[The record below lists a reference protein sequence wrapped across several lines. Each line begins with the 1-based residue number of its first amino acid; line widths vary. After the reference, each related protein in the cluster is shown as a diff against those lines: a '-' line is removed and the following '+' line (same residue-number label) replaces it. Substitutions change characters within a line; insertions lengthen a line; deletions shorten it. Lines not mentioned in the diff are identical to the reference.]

1 MILLVPSMWGIP
13 SGGSVTRS
21 GIWRTARHSAKWPT
35 HNSWMSTRFLNQ
47 FLEMWD
53 PQALLVN
60 GVSTNHRTAFA
71 GKIFTGNHVFFS
83 MKIMEFSCNCYGHD
97 CHFTA
102 PPRQALHW
110 EPTWLSW
117 PSCARLGVAGNQ
129 TWQRNALYKAYQWRI
144 GENHL
149 YIMDN
154 YFPLPCKKTGGC
166 QNKTTQNLE
175 T

>member
-35 HNSWMSTRFLNQ
+35 HNSWMSTRFLNH

-71 GKIFTGNHVFFS
+71 GKIFTGNHVFFNHEIAWGETRFQVS
-83 MKIMEFSCNCYGHD
+83 HHPSLGESPSR
-97 CHFTA
+97 
-102 PPRQALHW
+102 PPRWSPEALLNSCEPCHW
-110 EPTWLSW
+110 II
-117 PSCARLGVAGNQ
+117 AINQ
-129 TWQRNALYKAYQWRI
+129 WI
-144 GENHL
+144 GLRE
-149 YIMDN
+149 
-154 YFPLPCKKTGGC
+154 KSTGKTHV
-166 QNKTTQNLE
+166 
-175 T
+175 

>member
-35 HNSWMSTRFLNQ
+35 HNSWMSTRFFNQ

-71 GKIFTGNHVFFS
+71 GKIFTGNHVFFPWRS
-83 MKIMEFSCNCYGHD
+83 WSFPVVVMATIATSQPHLGRRFTGNPRGCPGRPARGSALLATKHGNGTLSIKPINGGLGKIIY
-97 CHFTA
+97 
-102 PPRQALHW
+102 RR
-110 EPTWLSW
+110 LSE
-117 PSCARLGVAGNQ
+117 Q
-129 TWQRNALYKAYQWRI
+129 DNAELR
-144 GENHL
+144 
-149 YIMDN
+149 D
-154 YFPLPCKKTGGC
+154 
-166 QNKTTQNLE
+166 
-175 T
+175 